1 MQIVALIMTIV
12 VAIAGGT
19 LAGHLMK
26 LKCLDEPPAGMLYTD
41 EAFWEPKAGKVM
53 TIVSLM
59 FFWIGMH
66 FGSEWPRI

>member
-1 MQIVALIMTIV
+1 MQLVALIMTVV

-19 LAGHLMK
+19 IAGHLMK

-53 TIVSLM
+53 SIFWCKGVS
-59 FFWIGMH
+59 G
-66 FGSEWPRI
+66 